1 LLVEAERARM
11 DDDDALA
18 FQLYDQVVEMASEHA
33 LSQIEGLACE
43 LAGRFWTLRNKKYF
57 AETYLERA
65 INAYEVWGASGKA
78 ADLKR
83 EFGIQREKGLTVSVT
98 SDSTVFG
105 DNAQHGDALDL
116 SAIIKASQAIAGE
129 IVLEKLLARMMDI
142 VLENSGAERAVLVLE
157 RDGQF
162 FVEAI
167 EEVGE
172 GDARV
177 LLGEPI
183 QQTTHL
189 SRGIANFVI
198 RVAEHVV
205 LDEPAE
211 RGRFRRDS
219 YVSTRRPKSVLCAPV
234 SYKGKLRGVIYLEN
248 NHVAGA
254 FTQRRLEA
262 LNILMSQIAV
272 SIENAMLYEEQE
284 RQTHNIERAN
294 EALTLE
300 IAERKKAE
308 MELSRYK
315 DHLEELVAQRTRE
328 LESAQGRL
336 VEMSRQA
343 GMAEVASGV
352 LHNVGNVMNSV
363 NVGVHLT
370 QDAVKALQVDR
381 LARVA
386 QLLTANEQCLGEYL
400 TSDPAGRK
408 VPEFLT
414 KLAGA
419 LDSDKQA
426 IRGELDSL
434 TDHIEH
440 MKQIIAAQ
448 QSYAKVAGVSEP
460 CTLEEIVESALSIN
474 AAGLR
479 SYDIEVVRDYEEL
492 DAAFLDRH
500 QIMQIVVNLI
510 SNAKHALGECD
521 SERRRLTI
529 RLHRIDDQFRVEV
542 CDNGL
547 GIEPQNLKKVFNH
560 GFTTKPTGHG
570 FGLHNAANA
579 AQQMDGSLEVQ
590 SDGPGKGA
598 SFILTIPAAM
608 VDDVDRPSV
617 AV

>member
-1 LLVEAERARM
+1 
-11 DDDDALA
+11 
-18 FQLYDQVVEMASEHA
+18 
-33 LSQIEGLACE
+33 
-43 LAGRFWTLRNKKYF
+43 
-57 AETYLERA
+57 
-65 INAYEVWGASGKA
+65 
-78 ADLKR
+78 
-83 EFGIQREKGLTVSVT
+83 
-98 SDSTVFG
+98 
-105 DNAQHGDALDL
+105 
-116 SAIIKASQAIAGE
+116 
-129 IVLEKLLARMMDI
+129 
-142 VLENSGAERAVLVLE
+142 
-157 RDGQF
+157 
-162 FVEAI
+162 
-167 EEVGE
+167 
-172 GDARV
+172 
-177 LLGEPI
+177 
-183 QQTTHL
+183 
-189 SRGIANFVI
+189 
-198 RVAEHVV
+198 
-205 LDEPAE
+205 
-211 RGRFRRDS
+211 
-219 YVSTRRPKSVLCAPV
+219 
-234 SYKGKLRGVIYLEN
+234 
-248 NHVAGA
+248 
-254 FTQRRLEA
+254 
-262 LNILMSQIAV
+262 
-272 SIENAMLYEEQE
+272 
-284 RQTHNIERAN
+284 
-294 EALTLE
+294 
-300 IAERKKAE
+300 

-414 KLAGA
+414 KLAEA